1 MKSLVLFALSL
12 GLLTASSA
20 LADPPHR
27 GNPPPHHAAR
37 PATRVTVHRTT
48 TVHRSAPRTTI
59 HRTVVRRTAPVRHVT
74 VRRTIV
80 HRTAMHPVVT
90 HRNVT
95 VHRNVHRNVRNVN
108 MTAHGRVTVAHYHRV
123 YRAPHRYHIRAWA
136 APRGFGYRRFA
147 IGERVPSVFLS
158 ADFFLA
164 DYTLYGLDAPPP
176 EYVWVRD
183 GSDAVLVDRYT
194 GEVIEVVY
202 DVFY

>member
-1 MKSLVLFALSL
+1 MKSLVVFALSL

-20 LADPPHR
+20 LADPPNH

-37 PATRVTVHRTT
+37 PAAHVTVHRTT
-48 TVHRSAPRTTI
+48 TVHRSAPV
-59 HRTVVRRTAPVRHVT
+59 HRTVVRRTT
-74 VRRTIV
+74 V

-90 HRNVT
+90 HRKVI
-95 VHRNVHRNVRNVN
+95 VRRDVHRNVRNVN
-108 MTAHGRVTVAHYHRV
+108 MTAHGRVNVAHYHRV

-136 APRGFGYRRFA
+136 APRGYGYRRFA
-147 IGERVPSVFLS
+147 IGQRVPSVFLA
-158 ADFFLA
+158 ADFLLA
-164 DYTLYGLDAPPP
+164 DFAIYGLDAPPP